1 MKALPVLAE
10 QVKNHPFPLL
20 FATIS
25 GSHLYG
31 FSSEDSDWDLR
42 GAHILPLAQVVG
54 LIKGKETI
62 ERSAVIEGW
71 EIDLVTHEVEKFLS
85 MLLKK
90 NGYVLEQL
98 LSPLIVHTTT
108 YHEELK
114 HLVSGCITRHH
125 AHHYLGFAQTEWGL
139 IQKENPVRVK
149 PLLYLYRV
157 LLTGIHLMRTG
168 QVEPNLVKLNQEA
181 RLSYIDDLISKKT
194 SGHERETLEDADRE
208 FHQREYER
216 LRTILN
222 EAYETSSLPLAP
234 TATPAL
240 NDLLIRIR
248 LEAKGGSVS

>member
-1 MKALPVLAE
+1 MKALPVLQQ
-10 QVKNHPFPLL
+10 QVKAHPFPLL

-42 GAHILPLAQVVG
+42 GAHLLPLNQVVG
-54 LIKGKETI
+54 LIKGKETV
-62 ERSAVIEGW
+62 ERSGIIEGW
-71 EIDLVTHEVEKFLS
+71 EIDLVTHEVEKFLG

-98 LSPLIVHTTT
+98 LSPLIVHTTP

-114 HLVSGCITRHH
+114 HLAPACITRHH
-125 AHHYLGFAQTEWGL
+125 AHHYLGFAHTEWGL
-139 IQKENPVRVK
+139 FQKQDPPRVK

-168 QVEPNLVKLNQEA
+168 EVEPNLVKLNEEA
-181 RLSYIDDLISKKT
+181 RLSFIDDLVAMKT
-194 SGHERETLEDADRE
+194 GGCEKETLPRAELE
-208 FHQREYER
+208 FHRNKYER
-216 LRTILN
+216 LRGVLS
-222 EAYETSSLPLAP
+222 EAQEKSSLPLVP
-234 TATPAL
+234 SATSAL

-248 LEAKGGSVS
+248 LDGKQAMGA